1 MSIRR
6 DAVQRDFGLRPGS
19 RTVSRPKL
27 SIEPAEN
34 AEPSLAETDSSS
46 HLSDDARSSPIQE
59 STPLSPVKD
68 TCDDD
73 GSSTISPTV
82 CTKGL
87 LPVPRNAAPHKRSSD
102 DSQSSKES
110 PEIPPLPAHFP
121 PHPRER
127 PTREEIALWREAC
140 LAVQHED
147 GTVEDFEVVGWIMM
161 RKGGILNS
169 WSRLDEARMAVESM
183 RRDTI
188 DIDAIRRQQ
197 EEEAEIARL
206 KEDRRQRNK
215 RRYRP
220 RRQIEKE
227 KAERLAARAAQQ
239 VQELAKKPSSIV
251 APDQGKDSTD
261 IEEHQAKKTK
271 LDTESETGL

>member
-27 SIEPAEN
+27 SIEPVESF
-34 AEPSLAETDSSS
+34 EPSPAETDSSS
-46 HLSDDARSSPIQE
+46 HLSDDVRGSPMQE
-59 STPLSPVKD
+59 NTPLSPVKD

-73 GSSTISPTV
+73 RSSTISPTV

-87 LPVPRNAAPHKRSSD
+87 LPVPRNASPHKRGSD
-102 DSQSSKES
+102 DSQGTKES
-110 PEIPPLPAHFP
+110 PESLEIPSLPAHFP

-140 LAVQHED
+140 LAVQHDD
-147 GTVEDFEVVGWIMM
+147 GTIDEFEVVGWIMT
-161 RKGGILNS
+161 RKGGILNP

-183 RRDTI
+183 RRETI
-188 DIDAIRRQQ
+188 DIDEIRRQQ

-206 KEDRRQRNK
+206 KEERRQRNK

-220 RRQIEKE
+220 RGQIERE
-227 KAERLAARAAQQ
+227 KAERLAAQQAQD
-239 VQELAKKPSSIV
+239 LAKKTSCTVTPE
-251 APDQGKDSTD
+251 QEKDSTD
-261 IEEHQAKKTK
+261 IEEPRAKKAK
-271 LDTESETGL
+271 LDTESQTGL